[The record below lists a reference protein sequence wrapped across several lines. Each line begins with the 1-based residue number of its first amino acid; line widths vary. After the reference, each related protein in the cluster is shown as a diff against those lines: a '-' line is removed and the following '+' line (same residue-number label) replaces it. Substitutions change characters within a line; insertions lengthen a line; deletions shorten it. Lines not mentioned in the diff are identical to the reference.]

1 MTNES
6 KWDKDLG
13 IKNNYTNNKVMKM
26 VKNNKDR
33 LVEQVKGEIN
43 ELLREKEEVRE
54 KRLKKSKA
62 FEALVIDLSVS
73 ITEELQEEDENNE
86 EIPLERAFIKAIK
99 VGQGATKC
107 WYDVGKIVKREVE
120 KERNVPKRKI
130 KTKIYNEL
138 ERRLKGSSRIAIK
151 NKIQRAERIY
161 KIFKGIGGKSKINRM
176 RSTYMNTITN
186 LKAKEVD
193 ELITR
198 INEIEIKIK
207 NNMKNKG
214 LGE

>member
-1 MTNES
+1 
-6 KWDKDLG
+6 LG

-43 ELLREKEEVRE
+43 ELLRENEEVRE

-73 ITEELQEEDENNE
+73 TTEELQEEDENNE
-86 EIPLERAFIKAIK
+86 EIPLEKAFIKAIK
-99 VGQGATKC
+99 AGQGATKC
-107 WYDVGKIVKREVE
+107 WYDVGKIVKGEVK

-130 KTKIYNEL
+130 KTRIYNKL
-138 ERRLKGSSRIAIK
+138 ERKLKGLSRRAIHD
-151 NKIQRAERIY
+151 KIRRAERIY

-207 NNMKNKG
+207 NNISQWKCHIYYNY
-214 LGE
+214 